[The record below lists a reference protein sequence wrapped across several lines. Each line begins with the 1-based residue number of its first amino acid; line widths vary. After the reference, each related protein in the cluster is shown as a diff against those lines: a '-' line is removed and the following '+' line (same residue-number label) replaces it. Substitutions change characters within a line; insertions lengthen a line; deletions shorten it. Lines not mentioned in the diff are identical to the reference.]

1 MKFSGMTAVSYV
13 VAWILRFIKINVLR
27 MRSEKI
33 TYQANL
39 QPDFSQI
46 QNKNLGQVTGVYSTF
61 KINRYS
67 NLEKND
73 VPEVD
78 SNHNEERITN
88 PCGFVTHIY
97 IYTKTLDGF
106 LNISKFCLFYQAVI
120 SRQNMILT

>member
-39 QPDFSQI
+39 QPDFFQI

-88 PCGFVTHIY
+88 PCGYVTHIHRESGNEMTY
-97 IYTKTLDGF
+97 LYS
-106 LNISKFCLFYQAVI
+106 ISPL
-120 SRQNMILT
+120 S